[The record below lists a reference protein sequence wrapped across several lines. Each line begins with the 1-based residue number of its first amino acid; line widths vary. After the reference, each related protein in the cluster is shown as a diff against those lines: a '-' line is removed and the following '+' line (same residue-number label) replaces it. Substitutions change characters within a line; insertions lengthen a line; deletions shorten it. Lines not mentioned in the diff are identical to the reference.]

1 VFWPIAF
8 PRVGQKD
15 GAGTEAQED
24 TLLWLSE
31 KDWGLCE
38 PRRTLWQQL
47 PDPLSTGFINTATPS
62 SLYYGQLHLR
72 PFSTHQIE
80 WVG

>member
-1 VFWPIAF
+1 MSADCKVYIQKNKQISYPSKQGGAVFWPIAF

-31 KDWGLCE
+31 KDWG
-38 PRRTLWQQL
+38 
-47 PDPLSTGFINTATPS
+47 
-62 SLYYGQLHLR
+62 SL
-72 PFSTHQIE
+72 
-80 WVG
+80 